1 MKNAFPCLTYLQD
14 NKHLETG
21 MDKKDTI
28 QKTGGQ
34 FILDPINSTSIFTRE
49 DFTSEH
55 SEIYKMVMDFDKE
68 RVLSQKEK
76 IEKYDPDLSIELLKE
91 LGELGLLG
99 IDIPEKYDGIDLDK
113 ITSAI
118 VAEALV
124 QSPSFAVMWAVQTG
138 IGSLPIVWF
147 GTDEQKNK
155 YLPKISSGE
164 YVCAYGL
171 TEPSSGSDATQAK
184 TSAKLTEDKKHYI
197 LNGEKVFITNG
208 GIADVFVVFAQVDGN
223 KFSAFILEKGTEG
236 FSIGREENKL
246 GMKGSSTAQLI
257 FQDAKVPAENLLYK
271 VGKGATIAFN
281 CLNIGRFKLGC
292 SCLGGSKQAITTS
305 SQYALDRKA
314 FGSSISKFDAIQKK
328 IAEMA
333 ILTFAT
339 DSMIYRTIGLLQ
351 DEIDLIDKDT
361 PDYYIQMGEA
371 MGKYAIET
379 SMVKVFG
386 SDCSHWVID
395 QGLQVLAGYGYLEE
409 YSLAPAY
416 RDDRINQIW
425 EGTNEINRQI
435 ITGFMMKKAL
445 TEELPFRD
453 AIRNIDSFL
462 NEGPTSDNSEF
473 GREFDS
479 VETTKKLGLYLFNE
493 SLVFLGQDLKNEHQ
507 IMEMLADIF
516 TDIYTAESTLIRTKK
531 IMDSDNPISSTK
543 YISKVFVSEMSDRV
557 ITKTHSI
564 LNSLHDGSVTE
575 ETLSKLSKFEKRMRL
590 YTNNVQLKRNIAEY
604 IFDQKKYPY

>member
-1 MKNAFPCLTYLQD
+1 MS
-14 NKHLETG
+14 
-21 MDKKDTI
+21 KKQNI

-34 FILDPINSTSIFTRE
+34 FLLNPISDTSIFSRE

-55 SEIYKMVMDFDKE
+55 SEIYKMVIDFDKD

-113 ITSAI
+113 ITTAI

-124 QSPSFAVMWAVQTG
+124 QSPSFAVTWAVQTG
-138 IGSLPIVWF
+138 IGSLPIIWF

-155 YLPKISSGE
+155 YLPKVSSGE
-164 YVCAYGL
+164 LVCAYGL

-208 GIADVFVVFAQVDGN
+208 GIADVFIVFAQVDGN
-223 KFSAFILEKGTEG
+223 KFSAFIVEKGTEG

-292 SCLGGSKQAITTS
+292 SCLGGSKQAITTA
-305 SQYALDRKA
+305 SQYSLDRKA
-314 FGSSISKFDAIQKK
+314 FGTTISKFDAIQKK
-328 IAEMA
+328 IAEMS

-395 QGLQVLAGYGYLEE
+395 QGLQVLGGYGYLEE

-453 AIRNIDSFL
+453 SIRNIDFFL
-462 NEGPTSDNSEF
+462 NEKPSSNISEF
-473 GREFDS
+473 SKEFDS
-479 VETTKKLGLYLFNE
+479 VESAKKLALYLFNE
-493 SLVFLGQDLKNEHQ
+493 SLIAFGQDLKNEHQ
-507 IMEMLADIF
+507 VMEMLADIF
-516 TDIYTAESTLIRTKK
+516 TDIYSAESAIIRTKK
-531 IMDSDNPISSTK
+531 IMDSDNPIPTTK
-543 YISKVFVSEMSDRV
+543 DISIVFISEMVGRI

-564 LNSLHDGSVTE
+564 LNTLYDGSVSE
-575 ETLSKLSKFEKRMRL
+575 DIIAKVSKFEKRMRL
-590 YTNNVQLKRNIAEY
+590 PVNAVQLKRNIAEHV
-604 IFDQKKYPY
+604 FDQKKYPY

>member
-1 MKNAFPCLTYLQD
+1 M
-14 NKHLETG
+14 NKKHN
-21 MDKKDTI
+21 I

-34 FILDPINSTSIFTRE
+34 FLLDPISDTSIFSRE
-49 DFTSEH
+49 DFSSEH
-55 SEIYKMVMDFDKE
+55 SEIYKMVMDFDKD
-68 RVLSQKEK
+68 RVLSEKEK

-113 ITSAI
+113 ITTAI

-124 QSPSFAVMWAVQTG
+124 QSPSFAVTWAVQTG

-147 GTDEQKNK
+147 GSAEQKNK
-155 YLPKISSGE
+155 YLPKVSSGE
-164 YVCAYGL
+164 FVCAYGL

-208 GIADVFVVFAQVDGN
+208 GIADVFIIFAQVDGD
-223 KFSAFILEKGTEG
+223 KFSAFIVEKGTEG

-246 GMKGSSTAQLI
+246 GMKGSSTAQLL

-292 SCLGGSKQAITTS
+292 SCLGGSKQAITTA
-305 SQYALDRKA
+305 SQYSLERKA
-314 FGSSISKFDAIQKK
+314 FGTSISKFDAIQKK

-351 DEIDLIDKDT
+351 DEIDLIDKDA

-395 QGLQVLAGYGYLEE
+395 QGLQVLGGYGYLEE

-453 AIRNIDSFL
+453 SIRNIDFFL
-462 NEGPTSDNSEF
+462 DEKPSSNISEF
-473 GREFDS
+473 SKEFDS
-479 VETTKKLGLYLFNE
+479 VESAKKLALYLFNE
-493 SLVFLGQDLKNEHQ
+493 SLIAFGQDLKNEHQ
-507 IMEMLADIF
+507 VMEMLADIF
-516 TDIYTAESTLIRTKK
+516 TDIYSAESAIIRTKK
-531 IMDSDNPISSTK
+531 IMDSDNPIPTTK
-543 YISKVFVSEMSDRV
+543 DISIVFISEMVGRI

-564 LNSLHDGSVTE
+564 LNTLYDGSVSE
-575 ETLSKLSKFEKRMRL
+575 DIIAKVSKFEKRMRL
-590 YTNNVQLKRNIAEY
+590 PVNAVQLKRNIAEY
-604 IFDQKKYPY
+604 VFDQKKYPY

>member
-1 MKNAFPCLTYLQD
+1 MS
-14 NKHLETG
+14 
-21 MDKKDTI
+21 KKENI

-34 FILDPINSTSIFTRE
+34 FLLDPITDTSIFSRE

-55 SEIYKMVMDFDKE
+55 TEIYKMVMDFDKE
-68 RVLSQKEK
+68 RVLTQKEK
-76 IEKYDPDLSIELLKE
+76 IEKYDPNLSIELLKE

-99 IDIPEKYDGIDLDK
+99 IDIPEKYNGIDLDK

-124 QSPSFAVMWAVQTG
+124 QSPSFAVTWSVQTG

-164 YVCAYGL
+164 FICAYGL

-184 TSAKLTEDKKHYI
+184 TTAKLTDDSKHYI
-197 LNGEKVFITNG
+197 INGEKVFITNG
-208 GIADVFVVFAQVDGN
+208 GIADIFIVFAQVDGN
-223 KFSAFILEKGTEG
+223 KFSAFIVEKDTNG

-246 GMKGSSTAQLI
+246 GMKGSSTAQLL

-271 VGKGATIAFN
+271 IGEGATIAFN

-292 SCLGGSKQAITTS
+292 SCLGGSKQAITTA
-305 SQYALDRKA
+305 SQYSLERKA
-314 FGSSISKFDAIQKK
+314 FGTTISKFDAIQKK
-328 IAEMA
+328 IAEMSV
-333 ILTFAT
+333 LTFAT

-351 DEIDLIDKDT
+351 DEINLIDKNS
-361 PDYYIQMGEA
+361 PDYYIQMGKA

-395 QGLQVLAGYGYLEE
+395 QGLQILGGYGYLEE

-445 TEELPFRD
+445 TEELPFRG
-453 AIRNIDSFL
+453 AIRKIDSFL
-462 NEGPTSDNSEF
+462 DEKPSNSSSEF
-473 GREFDS
+473 SKELDT
-479 VETTKKLGLYLFNE
+479 VETAKKLGLYLFNE
-493 SLVFLGQDLKNEHQ
+493 SLIVFGQDLKNEHQ
-507 IMEMLADIF
+507 IMEMLADIL
-516 TDIYTAESTLIRTKK
+516 TNIYTAESTLIRTKK
-531 IMDSDNPISSTK
+531 IMDSDNPVPTTKDISM
-543 YISKVFVSEMSDRV
+543 IFISEMVDRI

-564 LNSLHDGSVTE
+564 LNALHDGFISE
-575 ETLSKLSKFEKRMRL
+575 EVVAKVNKFEKRMRFSRN
-590 YTNNVQLKRNIAEY
+590 TVQLKRNIAQFVFE
-604 IFDQKKYPY
+604 QKKYPY

>member
-1 MKNAFPCLTYLQD
+1 MS
-14 NKHLETG
+14 
-21 MDKKDTI
+21 KKQNI

-34 FILDPINSTSIFTRE
+34 FLLDPISDTSIFSRE
-49 DFTSEH
+49 DFSSEH
-55 SEIYKMVMDFDKE
+55 SEIYKMVMDFDKD

-113 ITSAI
+113 ITTAI

-124 QSPSFAVMWAVQTG
+124 QSPSFAVTWAVQTG
-138 IGSLPIVWF
+138 IGSLPIIWF

-155 YLPKISSGE
+155 YLPKVSSGE
-164 YVCAYGL
+164 FVCAYGL

-208 GIADVFVVFAQVDGN
+208 GIADVFIIFAQVDGN
-223 KFSAFILEKGTEG
+223 KFSAFIVEKDTEG

-246 GMKGSSTAQLI
+246 GMKGSSTAQLL

-271 VGKGATIAFN
+271 IGKGATIAFN

-292 SCLGGSKQAITTS
+292 SCLGGSKQAITTA
-305 SQYALDRKA
+305 SQYSLERKA
-314 FGSSISKFDAIQKK
+314 FGTSISKFDAIQKK

-333 ILTFAT
+333 VLTFAT

-351 DEIDLIDKDT
+351 DEIDLIDKDA

-395 QGLQVLAGYGYLEE
+395 QGLQVLGGYGYLDE

-445 TEELPFRD
+445 TEELPFRG

-462 NEGPTSDNSEF
+462 NEKPPIDTSEF
-473 GREFDS
+473 NRELDS
-479 VETTKKLGLYLFNE
+479 VETAKKLGLYLFNE
-493 SLVFLGQDLKNEHQ
+493 SLVVFGQDLKNEHQ
-507 IMEMLADIF
+507 VMEMLADIF
-516 TDIYTAESTLIRTKK
+516 TDIYTAESTLIRTQK
-531 IMDSDNPISSTK
+531 IMNSDNPIPTTK
-543 YISKVFVSEMSDRV
+543 DISRVFISEMVDR
-557 ITKTHSI
+557 IMTKTHSI
-564 LNSLHDGSVTE
+564 LNTLHDGSLVENIMT
-575 ETLSKLSKFEKRMRL
+575 KISKFEKRMRL
-590 YTNNVQLKRNIAEY
+590 SINTVQLKRNIAEY

>member
-1 MKNAFPCLTYLQD
+1 MS
-14 NKHLETG
+14 
-21 MDKKDTI
+21 KKQNI

-34 FILDPINSTSIFTRE
+34 FLLNPISDTSIFSRE

-55 SEIYKMVMDFDKE
+55 SEIYKMVIDFDKD

-113 ITSAI
+113 ITTAI

-124 QSPSFAVMWAVQTG
+124 QSPSFAVTWAVQTG
-138 IGSLPIVWF
+138 IGSLPIIWF

-155 YLPKISSGE
+155 YLPKVSSGE
-164 YVCAYGL
+164 LVCAYGL

-208 GIADVFVVFAQVDGN
+208 GIADVFIVFAQVDGN
-223 KFSAFILEKGTEG
+223 KFSAFIVEKGTEG

-292 SCLGGSKQAITTS
+292 SCLGGSKQAITTA
-305 SQYALDRKA
+305 SQYSLDRKA
-314 FGSSISKFDAIQKK
+314 FGTTISKFDAIQKK
-328 IAEMA
+328 IAEMS

-361 PDYYIQMGEA
+361 PNYYIQMGEA

-395 QGLQVLAGYGYLEE
+395 QGLQVLGGYGYLEE

-453 AIRNIDSFL
+453 SIRNIDSFL
-462 NEGPTSDNSEF
+462 DEKPSSNISEF
-473 GREFDS
+473 SKEFDS
-479 VETTKKLGLYLFNE
+479 VESAKKLALYLFNE
-493 SLVFLGQDLKNEHQ
+493 SLIAFGQDLKNEHQ
-507 IMEMLADIF
+507 VMEMLADIF
-516 TDIYTAESTLIRTKK
+516 TDIYSAESAIIRTKK
-531 IMDSDNPISSTK
+531 IMDSDNPIPTTK
-543 YISKVFVSEMSDRV
+543 DISIVFISEMVGRI

-564 LNSLHDGSVTE
+564 LNTLYDGSVSE
-575 ETLSKLSKFEKRMRL
+575 DIIAKVSKFEKRMRL
-590 YTNNVQLKRNIAEY
+590 PVNAVQLKRNIAEY
-604 IFDQKKYPY
+604 VFDQKKYPY

>member
-1 MKNAFPCLTYLQD
+1 M
-14 NKHLETG
+14 NKKHN
-21 MDKKDTI
+21 I

-34 FILDPINSTSIFTRE
+34 FLLDPISDTSIFSRE
-49 DFTSEH
+49 DFSSEH
-55 SEIYKMVMDFDKE
+55 SEIYKMVMDFDKD
-68 RVLSQKEK
+68 RVLSEKEK

-113 ITSAI
+113 ITTAI

-124 QSPSFAVMWAVQTG
+124 QSPSFAVTWAVQTG

-147 GTDEQKNK
+147 GSAEQKNK
-155 YLPKISSGE
+155 YLPKVSSGE
-164 YVCAYGL
+164 FVCAYGL

-208 GIADVFVVFAQVDGN
+208 GIADVFIIFAQVDGD
-223 KFSAFILEKGTEG
+223 KFSAFIVEKGTEG

-246 GMKGSSTAQLI
+246 GMKGSSTAQLL

-292 SCLGGSKQAITTS
+292 SCLGGSKQAITTA
-305 SQYALDRKA
+305 SQYSLERKA
-314 FGSSISKFDAIQKK
+314 FGTSISKFDAIQKK
-328 IAEMA
+328 IAEMS

-351 DEIDLIDKDT
+351 DEIDLIDKDA

-395 QGLQVLAGYGYLEE
+395 QGLQVLGGYGYLEE

-445 TEELPFRD
+445 TEELPFRG

-462 NEGPTSDNSEF
+462 NEKPSSDTSEF
-473 GREFDS
+473 SKEFDS
-479 VETTKKLGLYLFNE
+479 VESAKKLALYLFNE
-493 SLVFLGQDLKNEHQ
+493 SLIAFGQDLKNEHQ
-507 IMEMLADIF
+507 VMEMLADIF
-516 TDIYTAESTLIRTKK
+516 TDIYSAESAIIRTKK
-531 IMDSDNPISSTK
+531 IMDSDNPIPTTK
-543 YISKVFVSEMSDRV
+543 DISIVFISEMVGRI

-564 LNSLHDGSVTE
+564 LNTLYDGSVSE
-575 ETLSKLSKFEKRMRL
+575 DIIAKVSKFEKRMRL
-590 YTNNVQLKRNIAEY
+590 PVNAVQLKRNIAEY
-604 IFDQKKYPY
+604 VFDQKKYPY

>member
-1 MKNAFPCLTYLQD
+1 MS
-14 NKHLETG
+14 
-21 MDKKDTI
+21 KKENI
-28 QKTGGQ
+28 QKNGGQ
-34 FILDPINSTSIFTRE
+34 FLLDPITDTSIFSRE

-55 SEIYKMVMDFDKE
+55 TEIYKMVMDFDKE
-68 RVLSQKEK
+68 RVLTQKEK
-76 IEKYDPDLSIELLKE
+76 IEKYDPNLSIELLKE

-99 IDIPEKYDGIDLDK
+99 IDIPEKYNGIDLDK

-124 QSPSFAVMWAVQTG
+124 QSPSFAVTWSVQTG

-164 YVCAYGL
+164 FICAYGL

-184 TSAKLTEDKKHYI
+184 TTAKLTDDSKHYI
-197 LNGEKVFITNG
+197 INGEKVFITNG
-208 GIADVFVVFAQVDGN
+208 GIADIFIVFAQVDGN
-223 KFSAFILEKGTEG
+223 KFSAFIVEKDTNG

-246 GMKGSSTAQLI
+246 GMKGSSTAQLL

-271 VGKGATIAFN
+271 IGEGATIAFN

-292 SCLGGSKQAITTS
+292 SCLGGSKQAITTA
-305 SQYALDRKA
+305 SQYSLDRKA
-314 FGSSISKFDAIQKK
+314 FGTTISKFDAIQKK
-328 IAEMA
+328 IAEMSV
-333 ILTFAT
+333 LTFAT

-351 DEIDLIDKDT
+351 DEINLIDKNS
-361 PDYYIQMGEA
+361 PDYYIQMGKA

-395 QGLQVLAGYGYLEE
+395 QGLQILGGYGYLEE

-445 TEELPFRD
+445 TEELPFRG
-453 AIRNIDSFL
+453 AIRKIDSFL
-462 NEGPTSDNSEF
+462 DEKPSNSSSEF
-473 GREFDS
+473 SKELDT
-479 VETTKKLGLYLFNE
+479 VETAKKLGLYLFNE
-493 SLVFLGQDLKNEHQ
+493 SLIVFGQDLKNEHQ
-507 IMEMLADIF
+507 IMEMLADIL
-516 TDIYTAESTLIRTKK
+516 TNIYTAESTLIRTKK
-531 IMDSDNPISSTK
+531 IMDSDNPVPTTKDISM
-543 YISKVFVSEMSDRV
+543 IFISEMVDRI

-564 LNSLHDGSVTE
+564 LNALHDGFISE
-575 ETLSKLSKFEKRMRL
+575 EVVAKVNKFEKRMRFSRN
-590 YTNNVQLKRNIAEY
+590 TVQLKRNIAQFVFE
-604 IFDQKKYPY
+604 QKKYPY

>member
-1 MKNAFPCLTYLQD
+1 MS
-14 NKHLETG
+14 
-21 MDKKDTI
+21 KKENI

-34 FILDPINSTSIFTRE
+34 FLLDPITDTSIFSRE

-55 SEIYKMVMDFDKE
+55 TEIYKMVMDFDKE
-68 RVLSQKEK
+68 RVLTQKEK
-76 IEKYDPDLSIELLKE
+76 IEKYDPNLSIELLKE

-99 IDIPEKYDGIDLDK
+99 IDIPEKYNGIDLDK

-124 QSPSFAVMWAVQTG
+124 QSPSFAVTWSVQTG

-164 YVCAYGL
+164 FICAYGL

-184 TSAKLTEDKKHYI
+184 TTAKLTDDSKHYI
-197 LNGEKVFITNG
+197 INGEKVFITNG
-208 GIADVFVVFAQVDGN
+208 GIADIFIVFAQVDGN
-223 KFSAFILEKGTEG
+223 KFSAFIVEKDTNG

-246 GMKGSSTAQLI
+246 GMKGSSTAQLL

-271 VGKGATIAFN
+271 IGEGATIAFN

-292 SCLGGSKQAITTS
+292 SCLGGSKQAITTA
-305 SQYALDRKA
+305 SQYSLDRKA
-314 FGSSISKFDAIQKK
+314 FGTTISKFDAIQKK
-328 IAEMA
+328 IAEMSV
-333 ILTFAT
+333 LTFAT

-351 DEIDLIDKDT
+351 DEINLIDKNS
-361 PDYYIQMGEA
+361 PDYYIQMGKA

-395 QGLQVLAGYGYLEE
+395 QGLQILGGYGYLEE

-445 TEELPFRD
+445 TEELPFRG
-453 AIRNIDSFL
+453 AIRKIDSFL
-462 NEGPTSDNSEF
+462 DEKPSNSSSEF
-473 GREFDS
+473 SKELDT
-479 VETTKKLGLYLFNE
+479 VETAKKLGLYLFNE
-493 SLVFLGQDLKNEHQ
+493 SLIVFGQDLKNEHQ
-507 IMEMLADIF
+507 IMEMLADIL
-516 TDIYTAESTLIRTKK
+516 TNIYTAESTLIRTKK
-531 IMDSDNPISSTK
+531 IMDSDNPVPTTKDISM
-543 YISKVFVSEMSDRV
+543 IFISEMVDRI

-564 LNSLHDGSVTE
+564 LNALHDGFISE
-575 ETLSKLSKFEKRMRL
+575 EVVAKVNKFEKRMRFSRN
-590 YTNNVQLKRNIAEY
+590 TVQLKRNIAQFVFE
-604 IFDQKKYPY
+604 QKKYPY

>member
-1 MKNAFPCLTYLQD
+1 MS
-14 NKHLETG
+14 
-21 MDKKDTI
+21 KKQNI
-28 QKTGGQ
+28 KKTGGQ
-34 FILDPINSTSIFTRE
+34 FLLDPIDDTSIFSRE

-55 SEIYKMVMDFDKE
+55 SEIYKMVMDFDND
-68 RVLSQKEK
+68 RVLSQKEE
-76 IEKYDPDLSIELLKE
+76 IEKYNPSLSISLLKE

-99 IDIPEKYDGIDLDK
+99 IDIPEIYNGIDLDK
-113 ITSAI
+113 ITTAI

-124 QSPSFAVMWAVQTG
+124 VSPSFAVTWAVQTG

-147 GTDEQKNK
+147 GTDEQKKK
-155 YLPKISSGE
+155 YLPKVSTGE
-164 YVCAYGL
+164 LVCAYGL

-184 TSAKLTEDKKHYI
+184 TTAQLTKDKKHYI

-208 GIADVFVVFAQVDGN
+208 GIADIFIVFAQVDGN
-223 KFSAFILEKGTEG
+223 KFSAFIVDKETNG
-236 FSIGREENKL
+236 FSIGREEKKL
-246 GMKGSSTAQLI
+246 GMRGSSTAQLL
-257 FQDAKVPAENLLYK
+257 FQDALVPAENLLYK
-271 VGKGATIAFN
+271 IGKGSTIAFN

-292 SCLGGSKQAITTS
+292 SCLGGSKQAITTA
-305 SQYALDRKA
+305 SQYSLDRKA
-314 FGSSISKFDAIQKK
+314 FGTSISNFDAIKKK
-328 IAEMA
+328 IAEMT

-351 DEIDLIDKDT
+351 DEIDLINKDAH
-361 PDYYIQMGEA
+361 DYYIQMGEA

-395 QGLQVLAGYGYLEE
+395 QGLQVLGGYGYLEE

-462 NEGPTSDNSEF
+462 DEEESSNISEF
-473 GREFDS
+473 SKEFDS
-479 VETTKKLGLYLFNE
+479 VESAKKLALYLFNE
-493 SLVFLGQDLKNEHQ
+493 SLIAFGQDLKNEHQ
-507 IMEMLADIF
+507 VMEMLADIF
-516 TDIYTAESTLIRTKK
+516 TDIYSAESAIIRTKK
-531 IMDSDNPISSTK
+531 IMDSDNPIPTTK
-543 YISKVFVSEMSDRV
+543 DISIVFISEMVGRV
-557 ITKTHSI
+557 ITKAHSI
-564 LNSLHDGSVTE
+564 LNTLYDGPASEDIIAKV
-575 ETLSKLSKFEKRMRL
+575 SKFEKRMRL
-590 YTNNVQLKRNIAEY
+590 SINTVQLKRNIAEY
-604 IFDQKKYPY
+604 VFEQKKYPY

>member
-1 MKNAFPCLTYLQD
+1 MS
-14 NKHLETG
+14 
-21 MDKKDTI
+21 KKQNI

-34 FILDPINSTSIFTRE
+34 FLLDPISDTSIFSRE
-49 DFTSEH
+49 DFSSEH
-55 SEIYKMVMDFDKE
+55 SEIYKMVMDFDKD
-68 RVLSQKEK
+68 RVLSEKEK

-113 ITSAI
+113 ITTAI

-124 QSPSFAVMWAVQTG
+124 QSPSFAVTWAVQTG

-147 GTDEQKNK
+147 GSAEQKNK
-155 YLPKISSGE
+155 YLPKVSSGE
-164 YVCAYGL
+164 FVCAYGL

-208 GIADVFVVFAQVDGN
+208 GIADVFIIFAQVDGD
-223 KFSAFILEKGTEG
+223 KFSAFIVEKGTEG

-246 GMKGSSTAQLI
+246 GMKGSSTAQLL

-292 SCLGGSKQAITTS
+292 SCLGGSKQAITTA
-305 SQYALDRKA
+305 SQYSLDRKA
-314 FGSSISKFDAIQKK
+314 FGTSISKFDAIQKK

-351 DEIDLIDKDT
+351 DEIDLIDKDA

-395 QGLQVLAGYGYLEE
+395 QGLQVLGGYGYLEE

-453 AIRNIDSFL
+453 SIRNIDFFL
-462 NEGPTSDNSEF
+462 DEKPSSNISEF
-473 GREFDS
+473 SKEFDS
-479 VETTKKLGLYLFNE
+479 VESAKKLALYLFNE
-493 SLVFLGQDLKNEHQ
+493 SLIAFGQDLKNEHQ
-507 IMEMLADIF
+507 VMEMLADIF
-516 TDIYTAESTLIRTKK
+516 TDIYSAESAIIRTKK
-531 IMDSDNPISSTK
+531 IMDSDNPIPTTK
-543 YISKVFVSEMSDRV
+543 DISIVFISEMVGRI

-564 LNSLHDGSVTE
+564 LNTLYDGSVSE
-575 ETLSKLSKFEKRMRL
+575 DIIAKVSKFEKRMRL
-590 YTNNVQLKRNIAEY
+590 PVNAVQLKRNIAEY
-604 IFDQKKYPY
+604 VFDQKKYPY

>member
-1 MKNAFPCLTYLQD
+1 MS
-14 NKHLETG
+14 
-21 MDKKDTI
+21 KKQNI

-34 FILDPINSTSIFTRE
+34 FLLNPISDTSIFSRE

-55 SEIYKMVMDFDKE
+55 SEIYKMVIDFDKD

-113 ITSAI
+113 ITTAI

-124 QSPSFAVMWAVQTG
+124 QSPSFAVTWAVQTG
-138 IGSLPIVWF
+138 IGSLPIIWF

-155 YLPKISSGE
+155 YLPKVSSGE
-164 YVCAYGL
+164 LVCAYGL

-208 GIADVFVVFAQVDGN
+208 GIADVFIVFAQVDGN
-223 KFSAFILEKGTEG
+223 KFSAFIVEKGTEG

-257 FQDAKVPAENLLYK
+257 FQNAKVPAENLLYK
-271 VGKGATIAFN
+271 VSKGATIAFN
-281 CLNIGRFKLGC
+281 CLNIGRFNLGC
-292 SCLGGSKQAITTS
+292 SCLGGSKQAITTA
-305 SQYALDRKA
+305 SQYSLDRKA
-314 FGSSISKFDAIQKK
+314 FGTTISKFDAIQKK
-328 IAEMA
+328 IAEMS

-395 QGLQVLAGYGYLEE
+395 QGLQVLGGYGYLEE

-453 AIRNIDSFL
+453 SIRNIDFFL
-462 NEGPTSDNSEF
+462 NEKPSSNISEF
-473 GREFDS
+473 SKEFDS
-479 VETTKKLGLYLFNE
+479 VESAKKLALYLFNE
-493 SLVFLGQDLKNEHQ
+493 SLIAFGQDLKNEHQ
-507 IMEMLADIF
+507 VMEMLADIF
-516 TDIYTAESTLIRTKK
+516 TDIYSAESAIIRTKK
-531 IMDSDNPISSTK
+531 IMDSDNPIPTTK
-543 YISKVFVSEMSDRV
+543 DISIVFISEMVGRI

-564 LNSLHDGSVTE
+564 LNTLYDGSVSE
-575 ETLSKLSKFEKRMRL
+575 DIIAKVSKFEKRMRL
-590 YTNNVQLKRNIAEY
+590 PVNAVQLKRNIAEY
-604 IFDQKKYPY
+604 VFDQKKYPY

>member
-1 MKNAFPCLTYLQD
+1 MS
-14 NKHLETG
+14 
-21 MDKKDTI
+21 KKQNI
-28 QKTGGQ
+28 KKTGGQ
-34 FILDPINSTSIFTRE
+34 FLLDPIDDTSIFSRE

-55 SEIYKMVMDFDKE
+55 SEIYKMVMDFDND
-68 RVLSQKEK
+68 RVLSQKEE
-76 IEKYDPDLSIELLKE
+76 IEKYNPSLSISLLKE

-99 IDIPEKYDGIDLDK
+99 IDIPEKYNGIDLDK
-113 ITSAI
+113 ITTAI

-124 QSPSFAVMWAVQTG
+124 VSPSFAVTWAVQTG

-147 GTDEQKNK
+147 GTDEQKKK
-155 YLPKISSGE
+155 YLPKVSTGE
-164 YVCAYGL
+164 LVCAYGL

-184 TSAKLTEDKKHYI
+184 TTAQLTKDKKHYI

-208 GIADVFVVFAQVDGN
+208 GIADIFIVFAQVDGN
-223 KFSAFILEKGTEG
+223 KFSAFIVDKETNG
-236 FSIGREENKL
+236 FSIGREEKKL
-246 GMKGSSTAQLI
+246 GMRGSSTAQLL
-257 FQDAKVPAENLLYK
+257 FQDALVPAENLLYK
-271 VGKGATIAFN
+271 IGKGSTIAFN

-292 SCLGGSKQAITTS
+292 SCLGGSKQAITTA
-305 SQYALDRKA
+305 SQYSLDRKA
-314 FGSSISKFDAIQKK
+314 FGTSISNFDAIKKK
-328 IAEMA
+328 IAEMT

-351 DEIDLIDKDT
+351 DEIDLIDKQET
-361 PDYYIQMGEA
+361 DYYIQMGEA

-395 QGLQVLAGYGYLEE
+395 QGLQVLGGYGYLEE

-453 AIRNIDSFL
+453 SIQKIDSFL
-462 NEGPTSDNSEF
+462 NEKQSSNISEF
-473 GREFDS
+473 SKEFDS
-479 VETTKKLGLYLFNE
+479 VESAKKLGLYLFNE
-493 SLVFLGQDLKNEHQ
+493 SLIAFGQDLKNEHQ

-516 TDIYTAESTLIRTKK
+516 TDIYTAESAIIRTKK
-531 IMDSDNPISSTK
+531 IMDSDNPIPTSK
-543 YISKVFVSEMSDRV
+543 DISIVFISEMVSRV

-564 LNSLHDGSVTE
+564 LNTLYDGPVSEDIIAKV
-575 ETLSKLSKFEKRMRL
+575 SKFEKRMRL
-590 YTNNVQLKRNIAEY
+590 SVNTVQLKRNIAEY
-604 IFDQKKYPY
+604 VFEQKKYPY